1 MPFKLSQDFRSS
13 IPESKARLQPGNW
26 RSACATKWVLGLGK
40 MVGLFLKQRREEERE
55 RVRGTEGDSSGSLR
69 LWILTAGYLWA
80 ALSSCAYGV
89 ITSRVK
95 YFNCQWLWLISLS
108 TLTSALWDVL
118 PGTSSCGMSPGIFG
132 MPRGSRGTTDLV
144 WGKKAG
150 CLRFKFHI
158 HPRHREPCQPRN
170 GC

>member
-1 MPFKLSQDFRSS
+1 MSTCHTCVFFIFEASAMGGGNNSDCSS
-13 IPESKARLQPGNW
+13 RLFYFSYSLNDTG
-26 RSACATKWVLGLGK
+26 
-40 MVGLFLKQRREEERE
+40 
-55 RVRGTEGDSSGSLR
+55 RVRGPEGDSGSLH

-80 ALSSCAYGV
+80 ALSPCAYGV

-118 PGTSSCGMSPGIFG
+118 PETSSCGMSLGIFG
-132 MPRGSRGTTDLV
+132 MPRGSQGTTHLV

-158 HPRHREPCQPRN
+158 HPRHWEPRQPRN